1 VDVLDKAMEYC
12 RNSMKTSQHP
22 DSLAMLLQVAEEVK
36 SLSSIKKAVKL
47 ARKRGWFMVMLQAF
61 DGRGG
66 SATNESVGKTNFVE
80 IGCLYAVNQSEH
92 TCYVVM

>member
-1 VDVLDKAMEYC
+1 VCVCCECVVCVCVCMYMC
-12 RNSMKTSQHP
+12 GTTI
-22 DSLAMLLQVAEEVK
+22 SLVP
-36 SLSSIKKAVKL
+36 
-47 ARKRGWFMVMLQAF
+47 RLQAF